1 MRGSKMPRRAVDETT
16 ELRVTLGTK
25 EREYIES
32 LIRTQQANV
41 GIDGVTATLQAA
53 GTALGG
59 AGFLYAAIALAA
71 WFGFDPVKKAIEKTG
86 NGIAD
91 WMSVVL
97 FDQPLSQ
104 HQAEWDA
111 INELKKEVNLRQ
123 QAVNAAR
130 DAACSPEAMSN
141 ASNINEQI
149 ATCSMVIQDTKAEQ
163 DAIFALK
170 EAIVERE
177 ARHRANIKQ
186 ERDAYVKA
194 TPRFTGNPPYDLS
207 HWFTRTILGRD

>member
-1 MRGSKMPRRAVDETT
+1 MPRRTVDNTT

-59 AGFLYAAIALAA
+59 AGALWAAVALAA
-71 WFGFDPVKKAIEKTG
+71 WFGYDPIKDTIEKTG

-111 INELKKEVNLRQ
+111 INEMKKEVNARQ
-123 QAVNAAR
+123 AAVDAAR
-130 DAACSPEAMSN
+130 DAACSPSAMAN
-141 ASNINEQI
+141 ASNINDQI

-163 DAIFALK
+163 DAIYALREQIVDRE
-170 EAIVERE
+170 EAHRRLVE
-177 ARHRANIKQ
+177 Q
-186 ERDAYVKA
+186 ERAQYVRA
-194 TPRFTGNPPYDLS
+194 TPTGNLPYDFS
-207 HWFTRTILGRD
+207 HWFTRTILNRD